1 MGLFGKKPPAHNEP
15 EPEPELEPEVPA
27 TGAGQA
33 ECARWHRAHRSL
45 ALTPDGG
52 AAHGDAAFRCAMGDV
67 VMQRGQHF
75 AEFTIVGGSRLV
87 LGVVRPDWDAHG
99 SEQQCHHVAGHAFYS
114 SADGRCFPGNDAWRG
129 AQPARTGD
137 RIGLLID
144 LDDGSMTLCKNDERL
159 GLMLPQGSLRGDF
172 CWAVGMV
179 RSARGDCVRIVSA
192 PVPECLQVRL
202 SEKQPASLPARNA
215 KEGQRARPDPRE
227 PAPAGPA
234 GAFARAHP
242 TITLSKCGGGSE
254 ARSSDGYRAA
264 ASNDVMSAGQHY
276 VEFAVSLVGPPCSPA
291 PDRAH
296 STGVGVNVL
305 LGVIRPQW
313 DVVLGRD
320 PEEVAGHC
328 FFNCRSGCCF
338 PSRAEWGGMEP
349 LSAPRSASQ
358 ELSPGESK
366 SESESGED
374 AELPVR
380 LGMLLDLDAGS
391 LAVYKNG
398 RRLGV
403 MAEGLSGEYCWAVSM
418 LGDQGECV
426 AIASSSTQTAAQAE
440 EAAEL
445 ISAKRAAK
453 ERARA
458 LQATEAARAER
469 LQAQRAEQ
477 LALAALATAA
487 EAAWVLYSKIRLCY
501 LATHLPVIRHR
512 DFEE

>member
-1 MGLFGKKPPAHNEP
+1 MGLFGKKPPAQDTNEP
-15 EPEPELEPEVPA
+15 EPEPEVEA
-27 TGAGQA
+27 AGAGQA
-33 ECARWHRAHRSL
+33 ECVRWHRVHRSL
-45 ALTPDGG
+45 ALTSDGSR
-52 AAHGDAAFRCAMGDV
+52 AHGDAAFRCAMGNV
-67 VMQRGQHF
+67 VMRRGQHF

-87 LGVVRPDWDAHG
+87 LGVVRPDWDVHG

-114 SADGRCFPGNDAWRG
+114 SADGRCFPGNAAWRG
-129 AQPARTGD
+129 AQTARAGD

-202 SEKQPASLPARNA
+202 SEKQQTNPPARKA
-215 KEGQRARPDPRE
+215 KEGQRTRPDPE
-227 PAPAGPA
+227 APAPAGPA
-234 GAFARAHP
+234 GAFACAHP
-242 TITLSKCGGGSE
+242 TITLSECGGGSE

-264 ASNDVMSAGQHY
+264 ASNDVMSAGQHF
-276 VEFAVSLVGPPCSPA
+276 VEFEVSFIGLPCIPA
-291 PDRAH
+291 PDRCN
-296 STGVGVNVL
+296 SGGRRDDGVNVL

-313 DVVLGRD
+313 DVEFGRE
-320 PEEVAGHC
+320 PEEVAGHW

-338 PSRAEWGGMEP
+338 PSRAEWAGMEP
-349 LSAPRSASQ
+349 LSAPRSSSLD
-358 ELSPGESK
+358 LSPGES
-366 SESESGED
+366 ERQED
-374 AELPVR
+374 MELPVR

-426 AIASSSTQTAAQAE
+426 TITSTSTQTAAQAE
-440 EAAEL
+440 VAAQHISAERAAAEHARVL
-445 ISAKRAAK
+445 HAA
-453 ERARA
+453 
-458 LQATEAARAER
+458 EAARAKR
-469 LQAQRAEQ
+469 VQAQRTEQ
-477 LALAALATAA
+477 LALAALTTAA
-487 EAAWVLYSKIRLCY
+487 EAAWVLYSIRRFDLS
-501 LATHLPVIRHR
+501 PI
-512 DFEE
+512 